1 MTRGWIIAASE
12 LRIPRR
18 SAVAAHRMIT
28 VANPAGQ
35 AVRQINGL
43 ASWFDRAAGVWRH
56 KPIGY
61 LPGDRLRGYDTR
73 THPRT
78 FMPLHGCEPGRRDL
92 AVAIAS
98 GCATVLADGLT
109 AQGVDDALEPALE
122 AVRRINALSDG
133 PEGGA
138 GLPYPFMGFGRNSNS
153 FFSTV
158 VHAMGFDE
166 PRFQRPAILNPGQ
179 RRLLLPAPVLA
190 ELRGDAPAGAYSP
203 SGASTSRSETSGAMK
218 SARG

>member
-1 MTRGWIIAASE
+1 MTKGWIIAASE

-43 ASWFDRAAGVWRH
+43 ASWFDHAAGAWRH

-61 LPGDRLRGYDTR
+61 LPSDRLRGYDTR

-78 FMPLHGCEPGRRDL
+78 FMPIHGCEPGTRDVS
-92 AVAIAS
+92 AAIAS
-98 GCATVLADGLT
+98 GCATLLAGGLS
-109 AQGVDDALEPALE
+109 AEDVEAALEPALE
-122 AVRRINALSDG
+122 AVRRINSLSDG

-166 PRFQRPAILNPGQ
+166 PRFQRPAVLNPGQ

-190 ELRGDAPAGAYSP
+190 ELRGGYSP

-218 SARG
+218 SASG